1 MTEVK
6 LPDELA
12 AAARSLEER
21 FKFLHVPSRKIPLA
35 EWDTLSA
42 DVLKFIPD
50 WIPTLLANY
59 SLVGGILT
67 CGNNREPRHWSRVFG
82 FSDPAFYQ
90 RVLTSGDYCLQVD
103 VLDAGL
109 VPISDQEGGDMWTTS
124 VSGGPSSPV
133 YLYSLSDG
141 ENILASSR
149 LALLMSS
156 MGVSELSYPEN
167 ETTSVMWYPENR
179 KDVI

>member
-21 FKFLHVPSRKIPLA
+21 FKFLRVPTRKVPLT
-35 EWDTLSA
+35 EWNTLSS

-50 WIPTLLANY
+50 WIPTLLANH
-59 SLVGGILT
+59 SLVGGVLE
-67 CGNNREPRHWSRVFG
+67 CGNNNYNQHWLRWFG
-82 FSDPAFYQ
+82 FPDPAWYQ
-90 RVLTSGDYCLQVD
+90 QVLTSGDYCLQLD
-103 VLDAGL
+103 ILDAGL
-109 VPISDQEGGDMWTTS
+109 VPISDEQNGDFWTIS

-133 YLYSLSDG
+133 YFYSLSG
-141 ENILASSR
+141 AENIFASSR

-156 MGVSELSYPEN
+156 MAVSEMSYPEN
-167 ETTSVMWYPENR
+167 GKTSVMWHRE
-179 KDVI
+179 I